1 MALAGHAISFRCQSN
16 SPTWVVTALL
26 LARSLAALSPSQL
39 RVFGMLLV
47 LLRSQSTSMCAPQRR
62 AYRKAQ
68 ASAVLFA
75 NGYRR
80 PVQK

>member
-1 MALAGHAISFRCQSN
+1 
-16 SPTWVVTALL
+16 VVTALL

-39 RVFGMLLV
+39 TVFGMPLV
-47 LLRSQSTSMCAPQRR
+47 LLRSQSTSMCVPQRR

-75 NGYRR
+75 NVYRR
-80 PVQK
+80 SVQN